1 MFFLLVHVI
10 GQGQSTDLLIADFE
24 GRYYLEW
31 STTGKAFGNAP
42 VKGKLIDQPYADG
55 QQGVRFANSG
65 NGGNDGTGTLTSPEF
80 TIERNT
86 IQFLIG
92 GGSHPN
98 DIFIDLIVNDSV
110 IRRSWPYSN
119 YHLVWELWEVS
130 VHKGSKAVIRITDNS
145 SVTRGDILI
154 DHIIQ
159 SDQRKGY
166 LENLRPQFHFTSKQ
180 GWLNDP
186 NGMFYFDG
194 EFHLMFQHNP
204 VVKNETYWGH
214 AVTTDL
220 IHWKQLP
227 NAIPPQEGRRSFSGG
242 GMVDWNNTSG
252 FGKSSDPHPPLI
264 STFTSW
270 GDGQYIAYSVDKGLT
285 WTSYDNNPIL
295 SLPEDNKRT
304 WVESARDLNVFWHES
319 TKEWIMFLY
328 QNLNGEK
335 GWGIHTST
343 DLVNWTFASHVPDV
357 YVCPDVFQLPL
368 DGDSTKMT
376 WVAMDWEKWGTAK
389 FDGKKLTFTNPMRK
403 LDQTKYYSAN
413 QTFSDMPYSD
423 NRRIQIAW
431 LRYGEYPGMPF
442 DQQMTFP
449 VVLSLKTFPEGIQ
462 LTKYPVREIEKLYN
476 KVYKWHEE
484 QLEEGE
490 NLLSSIEGDLFDIDV
505 TFKIGSATE
514 FGLKVRGENVIAFN
528 KYKNSV
534 RVTGATFEDKSVSML
549 PLGNKVTFRVL
560 VDRTSLETFIDGGR
574 YTFTNY
580 FRPEASERGLE
591 IFSIGGTTTISSLI
605 VRELNSAWEPIPE
618 KNKEKSNR
626 MKKSSMN

>member
-1 MFFLLVHVI
+1 MKLICIFFLLVHVTA
-10 GQGQSTDLLIADFE
+10 QGQSTDILIADFE
-24 GRYYLEW
+24 GSDYLEW
-31 STTGKAFGNAP
+31 STTGKAFGNGP
-42 VKGKLIDQPYADG
+42 VKGKLIDQPYAEG
-55 QQGVRFANSG
+55 HQGVCFANSG
-65 NGGNDGTGTLTSPEF
+65 TGGNAGTGTLTSPEF

-110 IRRSWPYSN
+110 IRHSWPYSN
-119 YHLVWELWEVS
+119 YHMVWELWEVS

-145 SVTRGDILI
+145 SATRGDILI

-194 EFHLMFQHNP
+194 EFHLMFQHDP
-204 VVKNETYWGH
+204 VVKKETYWGH

-220 IHWKQLP
+220 LHWKQLP

-242 GMVDWNNTSG
+242 GMVDWDNTSG
-252 FGKSSDPHPPLI
+252 FGTYGDPHPPLI
-264 STFTSW
+264 ATFTSW
-270 GDGQYIAYSVDKGLT
+270 GDGQYIAYSVDKGLN

-295 SLPEDNKRT
+295 SLPKDNKRT
-304 WVESARDLNVFWHES
+304 WVESARDLNVFWHEP

-343 DLVNWTFASHVPDV
+343 DLLNWTFASHVPDV

-376 WVAMDWEKWGTAK
+376 WVAMDWGKWGTAE

-413 QTFSDMPYSD
+413 QTFSDMPESD
-423 NRRIQIAW
+423 IRRIQMAW
-431 LRYGEYPGMPF
+431 LRHSEYPNMPF

-449 VVLSLKTFPEGIQ
+449 VVLNLRTFPEGIQ
-462 LTKYPVREIEKLYN
+462 LTKYPIREIKNLYS
-476 KVYKWHEE
+476 KIFTWTGE
-484 QLEEGE
+484 QLVPGE
-490 NLLSSIEGDLFDIDV
+490 NLLSAIEGDLFDIDV
-505 TFKIGSATE
+505 TFEIGSASV

-528 KYKNSV
+528 LTDN
-534 RVTGATFEDKSVSML
+534 RVSITGATFEDKSVFMK
-549 PLGNKVTFRVL
+549 PLENQVSFRIL

-591 IFSIGGTTTISSLI
+591 IFSIGGTTTVSSLI
-605 VRELNSAWEPIPE
+605 VRELNSAWEPVTE
-618 KNKEKSNR
+618 KK
-626 MKKSSMN
+626 